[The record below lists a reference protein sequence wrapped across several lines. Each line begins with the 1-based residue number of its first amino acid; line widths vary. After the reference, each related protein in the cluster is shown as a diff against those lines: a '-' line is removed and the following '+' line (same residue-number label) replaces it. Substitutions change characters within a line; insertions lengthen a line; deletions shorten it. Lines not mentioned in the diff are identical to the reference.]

1 MSHLT
6 EEQFEEILQGASVPD
21 HVNDCSQCRA
31 RLAEKRALAKRLHKA
46 FASVQ
51 ANSEL
56 ANRIR
61 AQIGGAPA
69 RDEKKGPRKTI
80 FLAVHR
86 RLISGLAA
94 AAAILLVAIP
104 MGLYVSTGSEA
115 HAAHLELVQLHQN
128 NLRSMDQLFVHN
140 DPNALADH
148 LEKETGHCPAMIS
161 ADPDVTV
168 CGCCTGQFRGRK
180 VGSYVVETPAGRIS
194 IMVLPD
200 SPESLGMTRDK
211 AQQPALRT
219 MWHAACEDCNIAM
232 VRIGDRSY
240 CAVGEVPRK
249 DLYKVLNTLPE

>member
-6 EEQFEEILQGASVPD
+6 EEQFEEILQGAPVPG
-21 HVNDCSQCRA
+21 HVDDCSQCRA
-31 RLAEKRALAKRLHKA
+31 RLAEKRALAKRLQKA

-51 ANSEL
+51 ASPEL
-56 ANRIR
+56 TNRIR
-61 AQIGGAPA
+61 AKIGSTSSAGE
-69 RDEKKGPRKTI
+69 EKSHGKTI

-86 RLISGLAA
+86 RLLSGLAA

-104 MGLYVSTGSEA
+104 VGLYVSTGSEA
-115 HAAHLELVQLHQN
+115 HAAHLELVQLHEK
-128 NLRSMDQLFVHN
+128 NLRSMDQLFVHD
-140 DPNALADH
+140 DPNELADH
-148 LEKETGHCPAMIS
+148 LEKGTGHCPAMIS
-161 ADPDVTV
+161 PGPDMTV

-200 SPESLGMTRDK
+200 SPESLGMTRGK

-240 CAVGEVPRK
+240 CAIGEVPRK